1 MGEEH
6 KRSEL
11 LINSDD
17 YFPKA
22 QFTFSPVLYM
32 TLKINILTDKIM
44 PCSLF
49 ILIFVN
55 VSAENDIFCYI

>member
-1 MGEEH
+1 MSEEY
-6 KRSEL
+6 KLSEL

-22 QFTFSPVLYM
+22 QFTFSPVLYG

-44 PCSLF
+44 PRGLF
-49 ILIFVN
+49 
-55 VSAENDIFCYI
+55 